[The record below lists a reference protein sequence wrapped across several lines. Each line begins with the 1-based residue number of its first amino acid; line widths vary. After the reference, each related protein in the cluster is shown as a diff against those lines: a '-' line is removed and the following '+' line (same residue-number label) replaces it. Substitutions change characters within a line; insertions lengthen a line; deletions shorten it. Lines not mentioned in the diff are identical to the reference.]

1 VEHSLRNLQE
11 MAVFARVGQLGSIS
25 GAARALGMPKSSVS
39 RAVSRLEQAYGAR
52 LIERTTRQ
60 VSLTEIGRALHAHC
74 LRMVAEAEEADAE
87 IAAYQGNPSGRLRV
101 AMPTAVGYQMLGS
114 ALPDFLARYPEVD
127 LHLQLTDRR
136 LNPVEDGFDVVVRV
150 GRLEDS
156 SAIARKIVDVNAV
169 LVASRFYVERNGLP
183 EAPEE
188 LERHAV
194 IGFPFLDSAG
204 LELVRGRERVQ
215 VPTWKRFACND
226 PLLNLELVKQGIAIA
241 PGSRFVI
248 GELLAAGELVRVL
261 PGYELFDPPAVHA
274 LYASR
279 TAVSPKVSVFLDFLT
294 ELAARFT
301 AARS

>member
-1 VEHSLRNLQE
+1 

-25 GAARALGMPKSSVS
+25 GAARALGLPKSSVS

-60 VSLTEIGRALHAHC
+60 VTLTEIGRALHAHC

-114 ALPDFLARYPEVD
+114 ALPDFLENYPEVD

-136 LNPVEDGFDVVVRV
+136 LNPIEDGFDVVVRV

-156 SAIARKIVDVNAV
+156 SAVARKIVDVNAV
-169 LVASRFYVERNGLP
+169 LVASRLYVERNGLP
-183 EAPEE
+183 ETPEA

-194 IGFPFLDSAG
+194 IGFPFVDSPGLD
-204 LELVRGRERVQ
+204 LVRGRERVH

-248 GELLAAGELVRVL
+248 GGLLESRELVRVL

-279 TAVSPKVSVFLDFLT
+279 TAVSPKVSVFLDFLAD
-294 ELAARFT
+294 LAARFT
-301 AARS
+301 KESGLSPR